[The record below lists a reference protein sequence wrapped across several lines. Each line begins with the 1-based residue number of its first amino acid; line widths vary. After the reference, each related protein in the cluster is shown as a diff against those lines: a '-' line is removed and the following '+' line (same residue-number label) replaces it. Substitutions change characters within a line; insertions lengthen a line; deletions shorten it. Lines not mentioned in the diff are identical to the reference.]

1 MEDTKTIF
9 EKVAEIQ
16 DEVGN
21 ISKDGENPHFKN
33 KYATYEK
40 VLEVLNPILRKHKL
54 VVVHSFEESKFE
66 NQIGV
71 VTAITSLDGHT
82 AKSLQTTLFI
92 PITKADPQMA
102 GSAITYAK
110 RYSILA
116 MLGLGT
122 EDDDGEGAVR
132 PQETKPTGTITREP
146 AENAVDT
153 GLISKCM
160 LHNAEMIQK
169 VSAKT
174 GNPYWSHRMGTELC
188 FGKEQR

>member
-1 MEDTKTIF
+1 MSDTKTIYQ
-9 EKVAEIQ
+9 KIAEIQ

-40 VLEVLNPILRKHKL
+40 VLQVLNPILRKHNL
-54 VVVHSFEESKFE
+54 VVIHSFQESKFE

-71 VTAITSLDGHT
+71 VTEIRDFLSML
-82 AKSLQTTLFI
+82 SIITTLFI

-122 EDDDGEGAVR
+122 EDDDGEGSVR

-146 AENAVDT
+146 VQNAVDT
-153 GLISKCM
+153 GLTSMCI
-160 LHNAEMIQK
+160 LHNAKMIQK
-169 VSAKT
+169 TSPRT
-174 GNPYWSHRMGTELC
+174 GDPYWSHIFEGQLC